1 MMRSRWPLA
10 SAAVLLVMTLTSSPA
25 VAADHTYKNSNGL
38 EGTWYS
44 GGTPSS
50 TKNVGA
56 VRVGEMTSWARAGSF
71 TTYNPS
77 GAAIQT
83 YSRRTVK
90 VSCAWSNKNWAGKS
104 LPIKCYYSG

>member
-1 MMRSRWPLA
+1 MRSRWHVVTL
-10 SAAVLLVMTLTSSPA
+10 AAVLAVTLAGSPA
-25 VAADHTYKNSNGL
+25 AAADHTYKYSKGL

-50 TKNVGA
+50 TKNTGYVLTG
-56 VRVGEMTSWARAGSF
+56 GMTSWARAGSF
-71 TTYNPS
+71 TTYNPN

-90 VSCAWSNKNWAGKS
+90 VSCAWSNKYWAGKY
-104 LPIKCYYSG
+104 LTLKCIYSG